1 MRAAQGR
8 QGAGHRHRSRD
19 PGRCPADLAQLTL
32 QPEDLALIIEKTA
45 AGDLHSKGARE
56 LVRECL
62 RTGAGVEETVSA
74 LGLDEKIDDSALEGW
89 CREALEANPRVIEE
103 VRAGKDKALGA
114 CIGPV
119 MKASG
124 GKADPKRITE
134 VLKGLIEKE
143 S

>member
-1 MRAAQGR
+1 MR
-8 QGAGHRHRSRD
+8 
-19 PGRCPADLAQLTL
+19 PADLALV
-32 QPEDLALIIEKTA
+32 ISKTSS
-45 AGDLHSKGARE
+45 GDLHSKGARA

-62 RTGAGVEETVSA
+62 RTGAGVTETISA

-89 CREALEANPRVIEE
+89 CREALEANPRVAEE
-103 VRAGKDKALGA
+103 VRAGKHKALGA

-124 GKADPKRITE
+124 GKADPQRITE
-134 VLKGLIEKE
+134 VLKALIEAD